1 MATRHHI
8 LLAEADG
15 WRVGTVAGGK
25 VAWSDVP
32 PPEPDSGDT
41 PADALAR
48 TLRHNGYRG
57 AGVCV
62 AIDGASIFA
71 ARCSTEGLP
80 SRQRRDA
87 LRYRLEEQL
96 PLDAE
101 SISADF
107 VPLRGGLCLG
117 VAAETAPLA
126 DLLDGLDARGVDVAA
141 IVPAAFLAGEEALR
155 RSRLAT
161 LAAIAWS
168 EESFELLRLREGKP
182 AALYAAD
189 SPESLRLRLRA
200 DLLGEPPAEQD
211 SAVLIGEHLDESLRQ
226 ELASAGLELARAEES
241 PRDLA
246 AFAARRVLRGRRGWV
261 NLRQD
266 ALALEDPWK
275 PVRRPLQLA
284 AALAAILLIALSAVF
299 YLRTRGYNQHAEQ
312 YDDQQAT
319 VFGLLYPN
327 RPVPAYVKPYLQ
339 TELRKLS
346 GLSGADVEV
355 PARPRAMEDLCR
367 ILANLP
373 PTMRLRIL
381 ELRVSPTTV
390 LIEGEVR
397 SHTDAQVIFQALQEE
412 GFDVTQPD
420 TERLREKGVAFTLT
434 GKPGRP
440 QTAARSADPAPG
452 STQ

>member
-1 MATRHHI
+1 MAARHSI
-8 LLAEADG
+8 LLAEADC
-15 WRVGTVAGGK
+15 WRVGTVAAGK
-25 VAWSDVP
+25 VTWSDVP

-48 TLRHNGYRG
+48 TLRQNGYHG
-57 AGVCV
+57 EGLCLAL
-62 AIDGASIFA
+62 DGSSVFA
-71 ARCSTEGLP
+71 ARLSTEGIP

-101 SISADF
+101 STTADF
-107 VPLRGGLCLG
+107 VSLGGGVSLGIATQTQSLR
-117 VAAETAPLA
+117 
-126 DLLDGLDARGVDVAA
+126 DLLDGLDGRGVDVAA
-141 IVPAAFLAGEEALR
+141 IVPAAFLTCQEALR
-155 RSRLAT
+155 RNGPAEI
-161 LAAIAWS
+161 AAIAWGEGS
-168 EESFELLRLREGKP
+168 CELLRLRDGKP

-189 SPESLRLRLRA
+189 SDEALRLRLRA
-200 DLLGEPPAEQD
+200 DLLATPTGED
-211 SAVLIGEHLDESLRQ
+211 SRALLIGDNLDESLRE
-226 ELASAGLELARAEES
+226 ELASAGLEVNRAEQS

-246 AFAARRVLRGRRGWV
+246 AFAARHVLRGRRGWV

-266 ALALEDPWK
+266 ALGLEDPWK
-275 PVRRPLQLA
+275 PVRRPLHVA
-284 AALAAILLIALSAVF
+284 AALAAVLLIALSTVF
-299 YLRTRGYNQHAEQ
+299 YLRTREYNQRAEQ
-312 YDDQQAT
+312 YDDRQAT

-327 RPVPAYVKPYLQ
+327 RPVPAYVKPYLK

-355 PARPRAMEDLCR
+355 PARPRAMETLCR

-373 PTMRLRIL
+373 PSMRLRIL

-440 QTAARSADPAPG
+440 QTAARSTDAPG
-452 STQ
+452 GSSQ

>member
-1 MATRHHI
+1 MAARHHI
-8 LLAEADG
+8 LLAEADR
-15 WRVGTVAGGK
+15 WHVGTVAAGK
-25 VAWSDVP
+25 VTWSDVP

-48 TLRHNGYRG
+48 TLRQSGYHG
-57 AGVCV
+57 EGLCLAL
-62 AIDGASIFA
+62 DGSSVFA
-71 ARCSTEGLP
+71 ARLSTEGIP

-101 SISADF
+101 GTTADF
-107 VPLRGGLCLG
+107 VSLGGGVSLG
-117 VAAETAPLA
+117 IATHTQSLG
-126 DLLDGLDARGVDVAA
+126 DLLDDLDGRGVDVAVIA
-141 IVPAAFLAGEEALR
+141 PAAFLACQEALR
-155 RSRLAT
+155 RNGPAEI
-161 LAAIAWS
+161 AAIAWS
-168 EESFELLRLREGKP
+168 EESFELLRLRDGKP

-189 SPESLRLRLRA
+189 SAESLRLRLRA
-200 DLLGEPPAEQD
+200 DLLGEPPAEQGT
-211 SAVLIGEHLDESLRQ
+211 AVLIGEHLGESLRQ
-226 ELASAGLELARAEES
+226 ELTSAGLELARAEES

-246 AFAARRVLRGRRGWV
+246 AFAARHVLRGRRGWA

-299 YLRTRGYNQHAEQ
+299 YLRTREYNQRAEQ
-312 YDDQQAT
+312 YDDRQAT

-355 PARPRAMEDLCR
+355 PARPRAMETLCR

-452 STQ
+452 SPQ

>member
-1 MATRHHI
+1 MAARHYI
-8 LLAEADG
+8 LLARLDR
-15 WRVGTVAGGK
+15 WQVGVVAGGK

-32 PPEPDSGDT
+32 APEPDSGDT
-41 PADALAR
+41 PADAMAR
-48 TLRHNGYRG
+48 TLRQSGYRG
-57 AGVCV
+57 EGVCV
-62 AIDGASIFA
+62 AIDGASVFA
-71 ARCSTEGLP
+71 ARVSTEGIP
-80 SRQRRDA
+80 SRQRREA

-101 SISADF
+101 GTTADF
-107 VPLRGGLCLG
+107 VPLGGGVSLG
-117 VAAETAPLA
+117 IAAETAPLR
-126 DLLDGLDARGVDVAA
+126 DLLDGLDARGVEVAA
-141 IVPAAFLAGEEALR
+141 IAPAGFLACEEALR
-155 RSRLAT
+155 RQGAAEI
-161 LAAIAWS
+161 AAIVWDEGS
-168 EESFELLRLREGKP
+168 RELLRLRAGKP
-182 AALYAAD
+182 AALYAAGSD
-189 SPESLRLRLRA
+189 EALRLRLRA
-200 DLLGEPPAEQD
+200 DLLGSPA
-211 SAVLIGEHLDESLRQ
+211 GENSRALLLGDGSESIEN
-226 ELASAGLELARAEES
+226 ELTSAGVEIVRSEES

-246 AFAARRVLRGRRGWV
+246 ALAARRVLRGRRGWA

-266 ALALEDPWK
+266 ALGLEDPWK

-284 AALAAILLIALSAVF
+284 AVLAALLLIAVSAVF
-299 YLRTRGYNQHAEQ
+299 YLRTREYNQRAEQ
-312 YDDQQAT
+312 YDDRQAT

-355 PARPRAMEDLCR
+355 PARPRAMETLCR

-373 PTMRLRIL
+373 PSMRLRIL

-440 QTAARSADPAPG
+440 QTATRSGGTSGG